1 MGAGSRVV
9 GIVRN
14 TPFPPGL
21 NTHMILEYDDRKD
34 EVSSMNGT
42 GRVNIKPG
50 LQVSIILKKDQRSRK
65 LTEGIVKDIL
75 TKSPTHPHG
84 IKVRLESGQVGRVKE
99 III

>member
-1 MGAGSRVV
+1 M
-9 GIVRN
+9 RN
-14 TPFPPGL
+14 APFLPVL
-21 NTHMILEYDDRKD
+21 NTHMIQEFDDRKD